1 MYEPS
6 RKEEIGTFYYG
17 YDFFTKRDTVA
28 FWENLPTPSNYLLG
42 PGDELVI
49 SLWGATQLRQ
59 NYTISR
65 EGTIYDEKVGL
76 LNFSGRTMENASKY
90 LNTQYGKVYA
100 TLKGNSPTTFIDV
113 SLGKLRS
120 INVSFVGEV
129 KFPGVYPIH
138 PFSTIIT
145 GLIQA
150 GGVDTSGSLRSIKIK
165 RDGKLINE
173 IDLYDYF
180 FYGNIPKN
188 IQLRDQDVIVVP
200 IRNNIITIDSAVYR
214 PGAYEFIPE
223 ESVYN
228 IIQYAGGAKPN
239 ASKIL
244 SLERR
249 RFDKKGDF
257 SSSKEN
263 FYFEIEKT
271 KSILARN
278 EDKIVLL
285 NLHDEEKFVQLIGQV
300 KAPGF
305 YNFYNGMMLSELF
318 ELGGGFDDS
327 SFFKSV
333 YSSQAEIVRRNPNNR
348 FEDIIKVD
356 LRKFLESKDEFDYK
370 LENLDRVVVHENSN
384 YLERSNVKISGE
396 VKIPGDYPLLGNNE
410 SLKDMIARSG
420 GLTEQALDNGIAI
433 FRDSDYFDIPSET
446 KNPIIFQNQN
456 IPEQNNDNRKGSS
469 KKIKLGWRGMNV
481 PLMPGDSIVV
491 RARTG
496 SVYVSGEIYNPGLV
510 EYQKGKSLGYYINA
524 AGGINN
530 YGDKNNVVVI
540 MPNGITQP
548 KRIFRNIK
556 ILDGSII
563 VIYQKPDITPFDFNQ
578 FAATTASLLSS
589 LVTIYVLYQ
598 QVSSGG

>member
-1 MYEPS
+1 MALATFSLTFSQSLQEIGKTKAEYEQLLKKDLSNSQSTVLKDQNPSNINPTRSEVFLYEPS
-6 RKEEIGTFYYG
+6 KKEETGTFYYG
-17 YDFFTKRDTVA
+17 YDFFTKRDTIA

-76 LNFSGRTMENASKY
+76 LNFSGRTMDNASKY

-150 GGVDTSGSLRSIKIK
+150 GGVDTTGSLRSIKIK

-257 SSSKEN
+257 SSSK
-263 FYFEIEKT
+263 
-271 KSILARN
+271 
-278 EDKIVLL
+278 
-285 NLHDEEKFVQLIGQV
+285 
-300 KAPGF
+300 
-305 YNFYNGMMLSELF
+305 
-318 ELGGGFDDS
+318 
-327 SFFKSV
+327 
-333 YSSQAEIVRRNPNNR
+333 
-348 FEDIIKVD
+348 
-356 LRKFLESKDEFDYK
+356 
-370 LENLDRVVVHENSN
+370 
-384 YLERSNVKISGE
+384 
-396 VKIPGDYPLLGNNE
+396 
-410 SLKDMIARSG
+410 
-420 GLTEQALDNGIAI
+420 
-433 FRDSDYFDIPSET
+433 
-446 KNPIIFQNQN
+446 
-456 IPEQNNDNRKGSS
+456 
-469 KKIKLGWRGMNV
+469 
-481 PLMPGDSIVV
+481 
-491 RARTG
+491 
-496 SVYVSGEIYNPGLV
+496 
-510 EYQKGKSLGYYINA
+510 
-524 AGGINN
+524 
-530 YGDKNNVVVI
+530 
-540 MPNGITQP
+540 
-548 KRIFRNIK
+548 
-556 ILDGSII
+556 
-563 VIYQKPDITPFDFNQ
+563 
-578 FAATTASLLSS
+578 
-589 LVTIYVLYQ
+589 
-598 QVSSGG
+598 